1 MLDPGVQLFCLW
13 KSKPVLVVNILDAEE
28 AIRPCVTSDQSP
40 LAISAITR
48 RLGHDGPGSRS
59 LLLTLAPMSP
69 LVTTTTPQNSS
80 QQSFTYA
87 KSKTMHSFFQTQEK
101 SGYFNMSK
109 FVCIMIFVALSL
121 DLVSCFLW
129 LVWVWAAK
137 LCHVPVMCR
146 GPGFCDKNTLRYISW
161 HYNQKHDQCHTPHD
175 QLAYSL
181 ILTIGKMKET
191 GN

>member
-1 MLDPGVQLFCLW
+1 MLR
-13 KSKPVLVVNILDAEE
+13 
-28 AIRPCVTSDQSP
+28 RPCVTSDQSP

-48 RLGHDGPGSRS
+48 RLGHDGPVPGSRS
-59 LLLTLAPMSP
+59 LPAHPDHVTSGHHQHNLST
-69 LVTTTTPQNSS
+69 LVTTKFHLRYVQNQNRSLKPCINFS
-80 QQSFTYA
+80 
-87 KSKTMHSFFQTQEK
+87 KSRKRLGISDV
-101 SGYFNMSK
+101 SII
-109 FVCIMIFVALSL
+109 VCIMIFVAFNS

-137 LCHVPVMCR
+137 LCHVPGMCR

-181 ILTIGKMKET
+181 IPTIGKMKET

>member
-1 MLDPGVQLFCLW
+1 
-13 KSKPVLVVNILDAEE
+13 
-28 AIRPCVTSDQSP
+28 
-40 LAISAITR
+40 
-48 RLGHDGPGSRS
+48 
-59 LLLTLAPMSP
+59 
-69 LVTTTTPQNSS
+69 
-80 QQSFTYA
+80 
-87 KSKTMHSFFQTQEK
+87 MHSFFQTQEK
-101 SGYFNMSK
+101 SGYIHNMSK
-109 FVCIMIFVALSL
+109 FVCIMIFVALSS

-181 ILTIGKMKET
+181 IPTIGKNERNWKLKPTKCISLLLFFNNMNMKTSFKDLLNLLITFSSYQTFIIRNNFTIYLSLKYCKKSVEP
-191 GN
+191 